1 MCQLHKAWIKLSGVI
16 WWLSFRHNTR
26 LTVDWALNI
35 RNQSLPFSA
44 TLLTP
49 RTPPSALSINCM
61 GGSSAHNRSVQI
73 QVLSSFQKWKSP
85 FFLFQAWTLAFFAGR
100 KKKTN
105 NETPIC
111 VASKEPCKVAR
122 TKCHARS
129 RRNRKP
135 PGLTSSAF
143 LAHKTLFS
151 FNLLHKK
158 KGEMGPFLFPIFCSS
173 RIQFKLCSLYLRPI

>member
-1 MCQLHKAWIKLSGVI
+1 MCQLHEAWIKLSGVI
-16 WWLSFRHNTR
+16 WWLSFRLNTR
-26 LTVDWALNI
+26 LTVDWALNT
-35 RNQSLPFSA
+35 RNQSLPFST

-49 RTPPSALSINCM
+49 RTPPSVLSVNCM

-85 FFLFQAWTLAFFAGR
+85 FFPFQAWTLAFFAGR

-105 NETPIC
+105 NGTPIC
-111 VASKEPCKVAR
+111 VASNQPCKVAR
-122 TKCHARS
+122 IKCHARS

-143 LAHKTLFS
+143 LAPQDAVFLQPTSQKEGRDEAIFFS
-151 FNLLHKK
+151 QCFA
-158 KGEMGPFLFPIFCSS
+158 
-173 RIQFKLCSLYLRPI
+173 RIQFKFCSLYLKPI